1 MLQLPFIG
9 LITLPPM
16 TKRLPVIILLLFL
29 SFKVSWSQK
38 HMSDEAIVS
47 LYKATSLS
55 PQKNSNQYYLVKFKD
70 PAHINNRKY
79 NIIKRVSYNYYV
91 ISSAS
96 AIKSDANI
104 INNSAASPIWKAS
117 DNLAKNWKQHPAH
130 TQAIEVTVTA
140 VNDTVIKHIQQSGA
154 ITGQTGNLVRLK
166 IKLENLPALLQQD
179 YILFANEVRQPHE
192 ELAISDIDLGLNT
205 ISAIGANF
213 PGITG
218 SGINVSVKE
227 DRYDND
233 LDLLGR
239 SFTSFKTSD
248 ITSGHATTMATLI
261 GGNGNSYIKGLG
273 VAPKVN
279 FTSSSFAQLMP
290 DSTTIFKSFRI
301 SVQNHSYGTGIE
313 NYYGAESAAYDEQIF
328 ENDSLV
334 HVFSSGNIG
343 TSAPES
349 GLYSGI
355 SGVANLSG
363 DFKQAKNVLVV
374 GGTGRTGAPEPLS
387 SAGPAYDGR
396 IKPELIADGEDG
408 TSGAAALVSGT
419 VALLQQAYKTQYK
432 QLPSAALIKSVLI
445 NSADEIGSSGPSHK
459 TGYGLLNALEAL
471 RTINEKRIFTGSVS
485 NATQTDYSITV
496 PANCSELKVSLA
508 WNDSAAAVNAPWA
521 LVNDLDLTV
530 TTPSGQQILPWVLS
544 SFPSADSL
552 SAPPKRRVD
561 TLNNTEQI
569 SLQNPATGTYM
580 VHVKGRRVTA
590 GAQKFHVAHQEI
602 ISSRFEWIYPSAGD
616 QLFAG
621 EDNYLRWQSSFN
633 TTSGTISVSYDH
645 GQTWQAINNATLKNR
660 YYTWTAPDVFTKTML
675 KMDIGGQTFTSAE
688 FSISKPLTLDIGY
701 NCASGTLL
709 QWKPQPG
716 STGYN
721 VYTIKDNLLQK
732 LVSTADTSI
741 IIPAQ
746 QQTSTYFAVSATG
759 SGFEGLK
766 SYTINATTQGVGCYV
781 KTLLANVVN
790 NTVVLN
796 LQLGSVYNLKSI
808 TWEKTTAAGQY
819 VTLNTI
825 PVSTSVDYIYTD
837 NNPRQGKQ
845 YYRAKLTTINGDIIY
860 SNIADAVYLHPN
872 QFVIYPNP
880 VAGQINIISGDIN
893 NYEFKLYSIDGKLT
907 LVKSIN
913 ELQNTI
919 PVNLVAGMYVY
930 TIELNGKVVY
940 NGKLITKKP
949 SG

>member
-1 MLQLPFIG
+1 
-9 LITLPPM
+9 
-16 TKRLPVIILLLFL
+16 
-29 SFKVSWSQK
+29 
-38 HMSDEAIVS
+38 MSDEAIS
-47 LYKATSLS
+47 SIYKASLS
-55 PQKNSNQYYLVKFKD
+55 VPQNAASKQYYLIKFKD
-70 PAHINNRKY
+70 PAHIDNRKY
-79 NIIKRVSYNYYV
+79 SILKRISYNYYV
-91 ISSAS
+91 VSSAV

-104 INNSAASPIWKAS
+104 ISNNAATPLWKAS
-117 DNLAKNWKQHPAH
+117 DNLAKNWEQHPGR
-130 TQAIEVTVTA
+130 TQAIEVAVTA
-140 VNDTVIKHIQQSGA
+140 INDTVLNHIKKTGSV
-154 ITGQTGNLVRLK
+154 TGQTGNLVRLN

-179 YILFANEVRQPHE
+179 YIIFANEMRRPHE

-205 ISAIGANF
+205 ASAIKADF

-218 SGINVSVKE
+218 LGINVSVKE

-239 SFTSFKTSD
+239 SFTSFTTSD

-273 VAPKVN
+273 AAPEVK

-290 DSTTIFKSFRI
+290 DSTPIFKSFKI
-301 SVQNHSYGTGIE
+301 SLQNHSYGTGIE
-313 NYYGAESAAYDEQIF
+313 NYYGAESAAYDQQIF
-328 ENDSLV
+328 ETDSLV

-349 GLYSGI
+349 GVYNGI

-374 GGTGRTGAPEPLS
+374 GGTGRTGDPEPLS
-387 SAGPAYDGR
+387 SAGPTYDGR

-445 NSADEIGSSGPSHK
+445 NSADEIGPQGPQHK
-459 TGYGLLNALEAL
+459 TGYGSLNALEAL
-471 RTINEKRIFTGSVS
+471 RTINEKHFFAGSVD
-485 NATQTDYSITV
+485 NAGQTDYPITV
-496 PANCSELKVSLA
+496 PANCGELKVSLA
-508 WNDSAAAVNAPWA
+508 WNDPAAPVNAASA

-530 TTPSGQQILPWVLS
+530 TTLSGQQISPWVLS

-552 SAPPKRRVD
+552 AAPAKRQTD
-561 TLNNTEQI
+561 TLNNTEQV
-569 SLQNPATGTYM
+569 SLQNPAAGIYI

-590 GAQKFHVAHQEI
+590 GIQKFYVAHQEVI
-602 ISSRFEWIYPSAGD
+602 ANRFEWIYPSAGD
-616 QLFAG
+616 QLFTG
-621 EDNYLRWQSSFN
+621 EDNYLRWQSSFSV
-633 TTSGTISVSYDH
+633 TTGAISISFDH
-645 GQTWQAINNATLKNR
+645 GLTWQAINNATLKNR
-660 YYTWTAPDVFTKTML
+660 YYTWTAPRVFTKALL
-675 KMDIGGQTFTSAE
+675 KMDIGSQTFISGE
-688 FSISKPLTLDIGY
+688 FSISKPLTLNVGY
-701 NCASGTLL
+701 NCSSGTLL
-709 QWKPQPG
+709 QWQPQPG
-716 STGYN
+716 STGYSI
-721 VYTIKDNLLQK
+721 YTIKDNLLQK
-732 LVSTADTSI
+732 LASTTDTSF

-746 QQTSTYFAVSATG
+746 QQTSNYYAVSATG
-759 SGFEGLK
+759 SGFEGIK
-766 SYTINATTQGVGCYV
+766 SYTIDATTQGVGCYV

-808 TWEKTTAAGQY
+808 TWEKTTPSGQY
-819 VTLNTI
+819 NTLATI
-825 PVSTSVDYIYTD
+825 PVSTTVDYMYTD
-837 NNPRQGKQ
+837 NTPWQGKQ
-845 YYRAKLTTINGDIIY
+845 YYRAKLTTTNGDIIY
-860 SNIADAVYLHPN
+860 SNIADAVYLQPS

-893 NYEFKLYSIDGKLT
+893 NYEFKLYSTDGKLNM
-907 LVKSIN
+907 VKSIN

-919 PVNLVAGMYVY
+919 PVKLIAGIYVY

-940 NGKLITKKP
+940 NGKLIKI
-949 SG
+949 

>member
-1 MLQLPFIG
+1 
-9 LITLPPM
+9 
-16 TKRLPVIILLLFL
+16 
-29 SFKVSWSQK
+29 
-38 HMSDEAIVS
+38 MSDEVIVS

-55 PQKNSNQYYLVKFKD
+55 PQKNPNQYYLVKFKD
-70 PAHINNRKY
+70 PAHIDNRKY

-91 ISSAS
+91 VSSAS

-117 DNLAKNWKQHPAH
+117 DNLAKSWKQHPAR

-140 VNDTVIKHIQQSGA
+140 VNDTVISHIQQSGT
-154 ITGQTGNLVRLK
+154 ITGQTGNLVRLN

-179 YILFANEVRQPHE
+179 YILFANELRRPHE
-192 ELAISDIDLGLNT
+192 ELAINDIDLGLNT
-205 ISAIGANF
+205 MSAIGANF
-213 PGITG
+213 PGVTG

-273 VAPKVN
+273 AAPKVN
-279 FTSSSFAQLMP
+279 FTSSSFEQLMP
-290 DSTTIFKSFRI
+290 DSTSIFKSFRI

-313 NYYGAESAAYDEQIF
+313 NYYGAESAAYDQQIF

-349 GLYSGI
+349 GVYSGI

-387 SAGPAYDGR
+387 SAGPTYDGR

-419 VALLQQAYKTQYK
+419 VALLQQAYKTQN
-432 QLPSAALIKSVLI
+432 QHLPSAALIKSVLI
-445 NSADEIGSSGPSHK
+445 NSADETGSSGPSHK
-459 TGYGLLNALEAL
+459 TGYGSLNALEAL
-471 RTINEKRIFTGSVS
+471 HTINEKRIFTGSVS
-485 NATQTDYSITV
+485 NAAQTDYPITV
-496 PANCSELKVSLA
+496 PANCRELKVSLA
-508 WNDSAAAVNAPWA
+508 WNDPAAPVNAASA

-552 SAPPKRRVD
+552 AAPAKRRAD
-561 TLNNTEQI
+561 TLNNTEQV
-569 SLQNPATGTYM
+569 SLQNPAAGTYM
-580 VHVKGRRVTA
+580 IHVKGRKITA
-590 GAQKFHVAHQEI
+590 GAQKFYVTHQEI
-602 ISSRFEWIYPSAGD
+602 IANRFEWIYPSAGD

-633 TTSGTISVSYDH
+633 TTLGTISVSYDH
-645 GQTWQAINNATLKNR
+645 GQTWQVINNATLKKR
-660 YYTWTAPDVFTKTML
+660 YYTWAAPNVFTKAMV
-675 KMDIGGQTFTSAE
+675 KMDIGSQIFISAE
-688 FSISKPLTLDIGY
+688 FSISKPLTLDVGY
-701 NCASGTLL
+701 HCSSGTLL
-709 QWKPQPG
+709 QWNPQPG
-716 STGYN
+716 STGYSI
-721 VYTIKDNLLQK
+721 YTIKDNLLQK
-732 LVSTADTSI
+732 LASTADTSI
-741 IIPAQ
+741 IIPTQ

-759 SGFEGLK
+759 SGFEGIK
-766 SYTINATTQGVGCYV
+766 SYTIDATTQGVGCYV

-819 VTLNTI
+819 NTLATI
-825 PVSTSVDYIYTD
+825 PVSTTVNYIYTD

-845 YYRAKLTTINGDIIY
+845 YYRAKLTTANDEIIY
-860 SNIADAVYLHPN
+860 SNIADAVYLQPS

-893 NYEFKLYSIDGKLT
+893 NYEFKLYGTDGKLNM
-907 LVKSIN
+907 VKSIN

-919 PVNLVAGMYVY
+919 PVKLMTGIYVY

-940 NGKLITKKP
+940 NGKLIKI
-949 SG
+949 

>member
-1 MLQLPFIG
+1 
-9 LITLPPM
+9 
-16 TKRLPVIILLLFL
+16 
-29 SFKVSWSQK
+29 
-38 HMSDEAIVS
+38 
-47 LYKATSLS
+47 
-55 PQKNSNQYYLVKFKD
+55 
-70 PAHINNRKY
+70 
-79 NIIKRVSYNYYV
+79 
-91 ISSAS
+91 
-96 AIKSDANI
+96 
-104 INNSAASPIWKAS
+104 
-117 DNLAKNWKQHPAH
+117 
-130 TQAIEVTVTA
+130 
-140 VNDTVIKHIQQSGA
+140 
-154 ITGQTGNLVRLK
+154 
-166 IKLENLPALLQQD
+166 
-179 YILFANEVRQPHE
+179 
-192 ELAISDIDLGLNT
+192 
-205 ISAIGANF
+205 
-213 PGITG
+213 
-218 SGINVSVKE
+218 
-227 DRYDND
+227 
-233 LDLLGR
+233 
-239 SFTSFKTSD
+239 
-248 ITSGHATTMATLI
+248 MATLI

-290 DSTTIFKSFRI
+290 DSAAIFKSFRI

-313 NYYGAESAAYDEQIF
+313 NYYGAESAAYDQQIF

-343 TSAPES
+343 TSAPET
-349 GLYSGI
+349 GVYSGI

-374 GGTGRTGAPEPLS
+374 GGTGRTGAPESLS

-432 QLPSAALIKSVLI
+432 QMPSAALIKSVLI
-445 NSADEIGSSGPSHK
+445 NSADETSSSGPSHK
-459 TGYGLLNALEAL
+459 TGYGSLNALEAL
-471 RTINEKRIFTGSVS
+471 RTINEKRTFTGSVS
-485 NATQTDYSITV
+485 NATQANYTITV
-496 PANCSELKVSLA
+496 PANCRELKVSLV
-508 WNDSAAAVNAPWA
+508 WNDPAAAINAPWA
-521 LVNDLDLTV
+521 LVNDLDLAV

-552 SAPPKRRVD
+552 SAPAERRAD
-561 TLNNTEQI
+561 TLNNTEQV
-569 SLQNPATGTYM
+569 SLQNPAAGTYM
-580 VHVKGRRVTA
+580 VHVKGRKVTA
-590 GAQKFHVAHQEI
+590 GAQKFYVAHQEI
-602 ISSRFEWIYPSAGD
+602 ISNRFEWIYPSSAGD

-633 TTSGTISVSYDH
+633 TTSGIISVSYDH
-645 GQTWQAINNATLKNR
+645 GQTWQVINNITLKNH
-660 YYTWTAPDVFTKTML
+660 YYTWTAPDVFNKTML

-716 STGYN
+716 STGYS
-721 VYTIKDNLLQK
+721 VYAIKDNLLQK
-732 LVSTADTSI
+732 FASTADTSI

-759 SGFEGLK
+759 NGFEGIK
-766 SYTINATTQGVGCYV
+766 SYTIDATTQGVGCYV

-819 VTLNTI
+819 VTLNAI
-825 PVSTSVDYIYTD
+825 PVSTSVAYAYTD

-860 SNIADAVYLHPN
+860 SNIADAVYLQPN

-893 NYEFKLYSIDGKLT
+893 NYEFKLYSTDGKLNM
-907 LVKSIN
+907 VKSIN

-919 PVNLVAGMYVY
+919 PVKLIAGVYVY

-940 NGKLITKKP
+940 NGKLIKI
-949 SG
+949 